1 MTSLRHRLGALVY
14 DLPRFALTAHR
25 GRWIRMRNRNERIE
39 SNGRGVRCDWQFTSD
54 LHIAKVFPSA
64 GTRLMR
70 VALEDWPIGRTDQ
83 TPNFIGGP
91 DVSFVIGHRGMAR
104 LPHLLE
110 CLRSIAASVWASVE
124 CIVIE
129 QSPQSEIRAHLP
141 PWVRYQ
147 HTPVAPD
154 YPYNRAW
161 TLNAGVELA
170 RGRVVVLHDNDM
182 LVPRDYAGELL
193 IRVTGGARFVDLKRF
208 TFYLPEDETRRIFDG
223 GALRPAPSAIVQNLR
238 GASIAATREAYW
250 EIGGFDEEFVG
261 WGGEDND
268 FWDRAEAAGG
278 VDDFGYL
285 PFVHLF
291 HAPQPEKLEG
301 RDAPAVKRYHEQL
314 AAIPPLERI
323 RRLREQRAKPH

>member
-14 DLPRFALTAHR
+14 DVPRFALTAHR
-25 GRWIRMRNRNERIE
+25 GRWIRMRNRNEHIE
-39 SNGRGVRCDWQFTSD
+39 SNGRGIRCDWQFTSD
-54 LHIAKVFPSA
+54 LHIAKVYPSA

-70 VALEDWPIGRTDQ
+70 VAFEEWPLGRTDAP
-83 TPNFIGGP
+83 PNVSTTP

-110 CLRSIAASVWASVE
+110 CLRSIAASEAAAIE
-124 CIVIE
+124 CVVIE
-129 QSPQSEIRAHLP
+129 QSAQSEIRERLP
-141 PWVRYQ
+141 SWVRYE

-182 LVPRDYAGELL
+182 LVPRRYAAELL
-193 IRVTGGARFVDLKRF
+193 ARVADGSRFLDLKRF
-208 TFYLPEDETRRIFDG
+208 TFYLPENDG
-223 GALRPAPSAIVQNLR
+223 GRITIVQNLR
-238 GASIAATREAYW
+238 GASIAAARDAYW

-278 VDDFGYL
+278 VDDYGYL
-285 PFVHLF
+285 PFMHLF
-291 HAPQPEKLEG
+291 HPPQPEKLEG
-301 RDAPAVKRYHEQL
+301 RAAPAVRRYHEQL
-314 AAIPPLERI
+314 SDIPPVERI
-323 RRLREQRAKPH
+323 RRLREQRAKRR